1 MVVWPFKIIQKQII
15 YPPSDVCFY
24 TTRQILPPTKTWR
37 VLPSWCGGTIF
48 NKQKQAPKTMCSISF
63 LREKHQ
69 QKQAKE
75 EAALVTGG
83 NVRQLDCIPVNTCD

>member
-1 MVVWPFKIIQKQII
+1 
-15 YPPSDVCFY
+15 
-24 TTRQILPPTKTWR
+24 
-37 VLPSWCGGTIF
+37 
-48 NKQKQAPKTMCSISF
+48 MCSISF

-83 NVRQLDCIPVNTCD
+83 NVRQLDCIPVNTCDWYSKGYQPLLSEFKEMSCI